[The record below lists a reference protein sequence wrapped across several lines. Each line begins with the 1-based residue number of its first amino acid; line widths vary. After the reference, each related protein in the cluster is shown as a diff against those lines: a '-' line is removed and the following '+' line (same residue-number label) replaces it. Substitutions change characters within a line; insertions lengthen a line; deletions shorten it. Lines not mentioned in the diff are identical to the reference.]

1 VSRGQIVQFLLRVL
15 RQSPNLAAWESR
27 GFAAGVERGPTPRDR
42 RAFLERVVAREA
54 PGDPAPDGPYRRAA
68 EAILQYDI
76 FPPSLVTGVLRRAP
90 VQEGDTV
97 GVCYHFLPGLDL
109 FFAARVVNRFEEQ
122 ANGIWKCGSTYRTL
136 AGHPVA
142 GEETF
147 SVEKHAAT
155 GRVTVALRSW
165 SRPGL
170 LIAHLTR
177 PLMRWLQ
184 RRAGRAALDH
194 LQRLVTVPATVCRPR

>member
-1 VSRGQIVQFLLRVL
+1 MQILLRVFH
-15 RQSPNLAAWESR
+15 QSPNLAAWESR
-27 GFAAGVERGPTPRDR
+27 GFVAGVEHGPTPRDR
-42 RAFLERVVAREA
+42 RAFLERVVAVEA
-54 PGDPAPDGPYRRAA
+54 PGDPEPDGPFRRAA
-68 EAILQYDI
+68 DAILRYAI
-76 FPPSLVTGVLRRAP
+76 FPPHLVTSVLRRAP
-90 VQEGDTV
+90 VQLGDTV
-97 GVCYHFLPGLDL
+97 GTCYHFLRGLDL
-109 FFAARVVNRFEEQ
+109 FFASRVVNRFEQ
-122 ANGIWKCGSTYRTL
+122 HGNGAYKCGFTYRTL

-170 LIAHLTR
+170 LIAHLAR

-184 RRAGRAALDH
+184 RRAGRAALHH
-194 LQRLVTVPATVCRPR
+194 LQQLITVPASACRSSS